1 MKNSSLIFII
11 CLALGFVV
19 FQYFTWPQYNEYQ
32 LMSQKVKDLNANLE
46 AVLAHKQETTNAY
59 EKIVNGTFKYT
70 DSYGQEKEVKY
81 SDITVDGKK
90 KNSVLESAIPDRSFV
105 PALYNLYYTIAKSSG
120 VEMDSIAMPQE
131 AKKPRVSQ
139 QTTTNSGT
147 QNTKNFDEKIF
158 DMGMTYQ
165 TAEIKISGPYPRFRD
180 FLKGIEESSRFVE
193 VESIEFTMPQQRTTS
208 AKDKVANIED
218 LFSFKVITRVYYM
231 NK

>member
-32 LMSQKVKDLNANLE
+32 QMNQKVKDLNANLE
-46 AVLAHKQETTNAY
+46 AVLAHKQATTEAY
-59 EKIVNGTFKYT
+59 EKIVNGSFKYV

-81 SDITVDGKK
+81 TDTTIDGKR

-105 PALYNLYYTIAKSSG
+105 PALYNLYYTIAKNSG
-120 VEMDSIAMPQE
+120 VEMDSVTMPQE
-131 AKKPRVSQ
+131 VKKTKISSSKTGDQAK
-139 QTTTNSGT
+139 T
-147 QNTKNFDEKIF
+147 FEEKLL

-165 TAEIKISGPYPRFRD
+165 TAEIKITGPYLRFRD

-193 VESIEFTMPQQRTTS
+193 VEDIEFTMPQQRVTS
-208 AKDKVANIED
+208 VKNKISNIED
-218 LFSFKVITRVYYM
+218 LFSFKVVTRVYYM
-231 NK
+231 KK